1 MDQARDNGEFVILGG
16 AARHSSDP
24 AAQAGKENDVTA
36 RTPSRSALLRA
47 GVALVAA
54 ALAMLAYV
62 AFSGSSSPP
71 RPRHLTSQQAAA
83 MLVQCFVGKH
93 LIPASELAAG
103 TTSLPRSD
111 SSTWLHDGKVSGN
124 LRFGDWYSI
133 AGSAITVGGK
143 TIGDWV
149 TAVTASRKAWPAD
162 ICGALAS

>member
-1 MDQARDNGEFVILGG
+1 
-16 AARHSSDP
+16 
-24 AAQAGKENDVTA
+24 VTA
-36 RTPSRSALLRA
+36 RTPSRPALLRA
-47 GVALVAA
+47 GVAMVAA

-62 AFSGSSSPP
+62 ACSGSSSPP

-93 LIPASELAAG
+93 LISASELAAG

-111 SSTWLHDGKVSGN
+111 SSTWLHRGKVTGN

-133 AGSAITVGGK
+133 AGSAITVDGK

-149 TAVTASRKAWPAD
+149 TAVTANLKAWPAGT
-162 ICGALAS
+162 CGALAS